1 MKPNFC
7 YSIILLFSSMNF
19 FSGALAQLKIDAQ
32 YRNRFEIRDGYRE
45 LSTSNTTPAVII
57 SQRFRLSLNYQTEF
71 LKFRF
76 TPQDVRIWG
85 DEQLTSA
92 TGVYGDQASL
102 DLFEGYVELK
112 TGNCVWLSIGR
123 QQLVYDNQR
132 LLAARNWNQ
141 LGISY
146 DAVLAKITMK
156 EWNLHVAGSWNTLSD
171 ALAENTYP
179 VNRMKSLNFIWLNRI
194 FNEKLRISLL
204 HIVSGSTKTDTTNT
218 LRFRQTTGLY
228 SNYKAENINIWGNAY
243 YQFGQNRYGQNVNAC
258 LIDADASLK
267 SGDFNSGIG
276 IGYLSGNARV
286 ATEQTADNL
295 FDLLYGARHR
305 YFGNM
310 DYFSNFSN
318 HTNQGGFVDFYFYIT
333 YNFSESLSIKNI
345 GHYFRLAQTN
355 ASTPSD
361 KNLGYE
367 NDIVLNLKL
376 NEWGTLESGYA
387 FILPTE
393 TLKTIQGIS
402 EHKLSQFFY
411 LQLTVKP
418 TILSN

>member
-146 DAVLAKITMK
+146 DAVLAKIAMN

-171 ALAENTYP
+171 ILAENTYP
-179 VNRMKSLNFIWLNRI
+179 VNRIKSLNFIWLNRI
-194 FNEKLRISLL
+194 FNEKMIPDL
-204 HIVSGSTKTDTTNT
+204 H
-218 LRFRQTTGLY
+218 R
-228 SNYKAENINIWGNAY
+228 
-243 YQFGQNRYGQNVNAC
+243 
-258 LIDADASLK
+258 
-267 SGDFNSGIG
+267 
-276 IGYLSGNARV
+276 
-286 ATEQTADNL
+286 
-295 FDLLYGARHR
+295 
-305 YFGNM
+305 
-310 DYFSNFSN
+310 
-318 HTNQGGFVDFYFYIT
+318 
-333 YNFSESLSIKNI
+333 
-345 GHYFRLAQTN
+345 
-355 ASTPSD
+355 
-361 KNLGYE
+361 
-367 NDIVLNLKL
+367 
-376 NEWGTLESGYA
+376 
-387 FILPTE
+387 
-393 TLKTIQGIS
+393 
-402 EHKLSQFFY
+402 
-411 LQLTVKP
+411 
-418 TILSN
+418 